1 LKGGGKLNA
10 IGMLFSQMQPL
21 NILSDHVKEPD
32 LSEDASPFH
41 GLLISEQT
49 ETTKEKNNQEENT
62 DEAVVSIDELL
73 SHMLIGI
80 EKMEE
85 NEGETLD
92 KLVDHFIAET
102 DSEKVDPDRAFPVD
116 FQEEFVAVN
125 HQVVQQLLTVI
136 QKAENI
142 ISQITNEQDAKQ
154 SAPKLIALLEQY
166 TTLEKKYNNEK
177 INPDVHEALKSETP
191 KEHGVWREL
200 LSTFKKRAQFITKQ
214 QYNTDAKV
222 TSTDVAKWVQNALT
236 DNDSAEK
243 TIGNPSI
250 TSASVPM
257 SRVEQY
263 VVYLNTSQAY
273 SSQNVDQQLIEQFQ
287 RVIKESRFSA
297 TPNGPSQLSLT
308 LRPDNLGEMMV
319 RLTHV
324 NGEMTVKIIVTSEA
338 TKEMLQSNIHQL
350 KNMFSPQQV
359 IIERQELNAQPSQ
372 EADGEQQKQPMED
385 EEQNQQEHSK
395 QNEKSNDDDFETRFH
410 ELLMNEKV

>member
-1 LKGGGKLNA
+1 
-10 IGMLFSQMQPL
+10 MLFSQMQPL

-154 SAPKLIALLEQY
+154 SAPELIALLEQY
-166 TTLEKKYNNEK
+166 TTLEKKYKNEK

>member
-1 LKGGGKLNA
+1 MNTV
-10 IGMLFSQMQPL
+10 GMFFSQMQPL
-21 NILSDHVKEPD
+21 NILSDHVKEQD

-41 GLLISEQT
+41 GLLLSKQT
-49 ETTKEKNNQEENT
+49 ETTKEKSNPKENT
-62 DEAVVSIDELL
+62 DEAVVDMDELL
-73 SHMLIGI
+73 YRMLIGI
-80 EKMEE
+80 EKIEE
-85 NEGETLD
+85 DENETLD
-92 KLVDHFIAET
+92 KLVDHFIVET
-102 DSEKVDPDRAFPVD
+102 DSEKMEPDRALPVE
-116 FQEEFVAVN
+116 FQEGFVAVN
-125 HQVVQQLLTVI
+125 TQLAQQLLTVI

-142 ISQITNEQDAKQ
+142 ITQITNEQDAKQ
-154 SAPKLIALLEQY
+154 LAPKLIALLEQY

-177 INPDVHEALKSETP
+177 IKSDVHEAFKSETP

-200 LSTFKKRAQFITKQ
+200 LNTFKKREQLITKQ
-214 QYNTDAKV
+214 QYNLDAKV

-236 DNDSAEK
+236 DNASAEK

-250 TSASVPM
+250 TSASIPM

-263 VVYLNTSQAY
+263 VIYLNTSQTY
-273 SSQNVDQQLIEQFQ
+273 SSQNVDQQLMEQFQ

-297 TPNGPSQLSLT
+297 TLNGPSQLSLT

-359 IIERQELNAQPSQ
+359 IIERQELNAQASQ
-372 EADGEQQKQPMED
+372 EADGEQQEQPTED
-385 EEQNQQEHSK
+385 EDQNQPEHSK
-395 QNEKSNDDDFETRFH
+395 QDEKSSDDDFENRFH

>member
-1 LKGGGKLNA
+1 MIRGEKLNE
-10 IGMLFSQMQPL
+10 IGMLFSQMQRL
-21 NILSDHVKEPD
+21 NVLSDHVKEPD
-32 LSEDASPFH
+32 LSEDASHFH

-49 ETTKEKNNQEENT
+49 ESTKEKSNSKENT
-62 DEAVVSIDELL
+62 DEAVVDIDELL
-73 SHMLIGI
+73 YHMLIGI

-85 NEGETLD
+85 DESETLD

-102 DSEKVDPDRAFPVD
+102 GSEKMGPDRALPID

-125 HQVVQQLLTVI
+125 NQVAQQLLTVI

-142 ISQITNEQDAKQ
+142 IFQITNEQDAKQ
-154 SAPKLIALLEQY
+154 LAPKLIALLEQY

-177 INPDVHEALKSETP
+177 IKPDVQEAFKSETP
-191 KEHGVWREL
+191 KEHVVWREL
-200 LSTFKKRAQFITKQ
+200 LDTFKKRAQFITKQ
-214 QYNTDAKV
+214 QYNSDAEV
-222 TSTDVAKWVQNALT
+222 TSTEVAKWVRNALT
-236 DNDSAEK
+236 DNASAEK
-243 TIGNPSI
+243 PIGNPSI
-250 TSASVPM
+250 TSANVPM

-263 VVYLNTSQAY
+263 VIYLNTSQTY
-273 SSQNVDQQLIEQFQ
+273 SSQNADQQLMEQFQ

-297 TPNGPSQLSLT
+297 PSNGASQLSLT

-324 NGEMTVKIIVTSEA
+324 NGEMTVKIIVSSEA

-359 IIERQELNAQPSQ
+359 IIEKQELNAQQSQ
-372 EADGEQQKQPMED
+372 EANEAQQEQPME
-385 EEQNQQEHSK
+385 EQEQNQQDQSK
-395 QNEKSNDDDFETRFH
+395 QDEKSSEDDFETRFH